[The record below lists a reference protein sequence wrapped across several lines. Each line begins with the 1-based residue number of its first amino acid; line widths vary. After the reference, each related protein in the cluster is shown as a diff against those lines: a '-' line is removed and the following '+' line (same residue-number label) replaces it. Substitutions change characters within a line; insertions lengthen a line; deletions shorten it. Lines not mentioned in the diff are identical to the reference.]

1 MNTPLKMSVPHVY
14 AWAKRRGF
22 FGRTGDLSHL
32 LLDKGVLCIP
42 ESANQEFVH
51 EYAKGVLT
59 KGRPPCIVEYK
70 LKTFRM
76 FYDLDIFTTSEMAKK
91 MTEGVFSEDVR
102 RFFYLV
108 CETTAMLFDV
118 SKTTVTM
125 CISNMSKKKGDGFK
139 VGVHLTFDNIF
150 VTSPTALYI
159 REKVLEKLVCEENP
173 FSNTWDS
180 IVDSSVF
187 KGSGMRLPWS
197 AKNDDLKRFYVP
209 MMEYVLDSNESGIVE
224 HKLEPEVICKSV
236 SAIRDLL
243 IKVCLRTR
251 GSLTKLRNP
260 EVNIE
265 DASPSHSGSFSHPSL
280 KQFSGV
286 VEEMAKYIPDVY
298 TGKVTGVIRTEFV
311 YMFRHSSRY
320 CANVE
325 REHHSSNTYFLVTKS
340 GMRQC
345 CYSRKEEDIGRKYCL
360 CSQFRGDLIKLPK
373 KMMDELFPEELEE
386 KKNLPPPP
394 TPSSS
399 MRNFLDIDRIVER
412 ANKKTTVKRN
422 VQPKKQAVYHPGKAV
437 MDVFK

>member
-1 MNTPLKMSVPHVY
+1 
-14 AWAKRRGF
+14 
-22 FGRTGDLSHL
+22 
-32 LLDKGVLCIP
+32 
-42 ESANQEFVH
+42 
-51 EYAKGVLT
+51 
-59 KGRPPCIVEYK
+59 
-70 LKTFRM
+70 
-76 FYDLDIFTTSEMAKK
+76 
-91 MTEGVFSEDVR
+91 
-102 RFFYLV
+102 
-108 CETTAMLFDV
+108 
-118 SKTTVTM
+118 
-125 CISNMSKKKGDGFK
+125 
-139 VGVHLTFDNIF
+139 
-150 VTSPTALYI
+150 
-159 REKVLEKLVCEENP
+159 
-173 FSNTWDS
+173 
-180 IVDSSVF
+180 
-187 KGSGMRLPWS
+187 
-197 AKNDDLKRFYVP
+197 
-209 MMEYVLDSNESGIVE
+209 LDSNESGIVE

-251 GSLTKLRNP
+251 GTLTKLRNP

-286 VEEMAKYIPDVY
+286 VEEMGKYIPDMY

-422 VQPKKQAVYHPGKAV
+422 VQPKKQAVYHPGKVV
-437 MDVFK
+437 MDMFK